1 MKKGRAGGPS
11 GRTIADGLG
20 KALQNEAE
28 GREFYRMAAK
38 GARTDGTRQMF
49 DFLREEEDRHYELIL
64 AQRERVA
71 AGKAPRLVR
80 PASGKKAIRKF
91 SSPLFS
97 PEFVARGQRAEGE
110 AAALSIGMT
119 LEKQAIAQFTA
130 LRRKAAGDPAAEKLF
145 DGLISWEREHLD
157 LLTRQFE
164 ELRRMFWEGAR
175 FWPF

>member
-1 MKKGRAGGPS
+1 MKKGPAGRP
-11 GRTIADGLG
+11 RKAIADGLA

-28 GREFYRMAAK
+28 GREFYRMAEK
-38 GARTDGTRQMF
+38 SARTDGTRQMF
-49 DFLREEEDRHYELIL
+49 AFLREEEERHYELIL

-71 AGKAPRLVR
+71 DGKAPRLVR
-80 PASGKKAIRKF
+80 PASGKKAIRTF
-91 SSPLFS
+91 SSPIFT
-97 PEFVARGQRAEGE
+97 PEFVARGKRAEGE

-130 LRRKAAGDPAAEKLF
+130 LRRKAAGDPAAENLF
-145 DGLISWEREHLD
+145 DGLIAWEREHLE

-164 ELRRMFWEGAR
+164 QLRRMFWEGAR